1 MFSQKEMVEF
11 KDGKKVTVGSYN
23 VESYFVNCVLKY
35 CDLVEEYT
43 GKDVQM
49 KRADAPILT

>member
-1 MFSQKEMVEF
+1 MVEF